1 MCVIPVSIKIPMGKQ
16 HETIPNEPQE
26 SPVQPQRPEIQQPND
41 PQGPAIPQEA
51 PPNEPQ
57 ELPKPPDQGSELNQ
71 TEV

>member
-1 MCVIPVSIKIPMGKQ
+1 MGKQ

-26 SPVQPQRPEIQQPND
+26 APVQPLSPEVQQPTD
-41 PQGPAIPQEA
+41 PHTPSIPQEA

-57 ELPKPPDQGSELNQ
+57 ELPKQPDQSGSEFNQ

>member
-1 MCVIPVSIKIPMGKQ
+1 MGKQ

-26 SPVQPQRPEIQQPND
+26 APLQPSHPEVHQPND
-41 PQGPAIPQEA
+41 PQGPSIPQEA

-57 ELPKPPDQGSELNQ
+57 EIPQQPDQGGSELNQ

>member
-1 MCVIPVSIKIPMGKQ
+1 MGKQ

-26 SPVQPQRPEIQQPND
+26 APGQPSRPEVQQPND
-41 PQGPAIPQEA
+41 PQGPSIPHEA

-57 ELPKPPDQGSELNQ
+57 EVPQQPDQGGSELNQ